1 MLLDDNFEMQGGVRN
16 YLGKTQEVTAPKFWQ
31 SSKDSPPT
39 ELTYITEAEKGLLL
53 DANLHSSLDNG
64 KPNIGASGLLS
75 LDGWGDA
82 NDGFGGN
89 SSNAGPAG
97 GASSGGNYGGN
108 TNNNNNSG
116 NNNNN
121 DSFDYE
127 GAAYGTPD
135 SIASVTSN
143 NNNNNN
149 PNFDYETQAYNV
161 TNPNFDYETEAYTGV
176 GKIESNFYNDK
187 TGQFTTTQ
195 SPGVI
200 PAVDYQTSNIGAY
213 LDNPNVPDKDKT
225 DFLGR
230 LKAISNSDLVGT
242 NIDGIEDKFIIDNLD
257 ISLNSIIDQT
267 KYSKYTDN
275 ISEVAKT
282 FEKDLKT
289 TPLSTIGKSGGII
302 GTFFRGVTDN
312 YKNNKAMDLLGYT
325 GSTIKYN
332 PDGSGDFNYGGGFL
346 TGNAGEGERDAVNQ
360 LTPLAADAIGGTTSQ
375 PSMVNEY
382 FKNLNNTNLGISQ
395 DYLNTYNTAKT
406 KMANTLNMTAP
417 DQQYGFENNY
427 RDTYSRQM
435 NNSNVFYNYLNEQ
448 GLI

>member
-39 ELTYITEAEKGLLL
+39 ELTYITEAEKSLLL
-53 DANLHSSLDNG
+53 DANLHGSLDNG

-82 NDGFGGN
+82 T
-89 SSNAGPAG
+89 AG
-97 GASSGGNYGGN
+97 GGMDTSGGNAGAEGGQGDGSGGYN
-108 TNNNNNSG
+108 AG
-116 NNNNN
+116 NNNNTGNIN
-121 DSFDYE
+121 DEF
-127 GAAYGTPD
+127 GTDGNVYAGTNINTSSGNNDPQLPPG
-135 SIASVTSN
+135 VTSN
-143 NNNNNN
+143 
-149 PNFDYETQAYNV
+149 
-161 TNPNFDYETEAYTGV
+161 NFDYETEAYTGV
-176 GKIESNFYNDK
+176 GKIESNFYNDE
-187 TGQFTTTQ
+187 TGEFTTTQ

-242 NIDGIEDKFIIDNLD
+242 NIDGIEDQFVIDNLD
-257 ISLNSIIDQT
+257 GSLNSIIDQT
-267 KYSKYTDN
+267 KYSKYTSN
-275 ISEVAKT
+275 IDEVAKT
-282 FEKDLKT
+282 FESDLKN
-289 TPLSTIGKSGGII
+289 TPLSTIAKSGGLI

-346 TGNAGEGERDAVNQ
+346 TGNASEGERDAVNQ
-360 LTPLAADAIGGTTSQ
+360 LTPLAADAIGGTTTQ

-382 FKNLNNTNLGISQ
+382 FNNLNNTNLGISEN
-395 DYLNTYNTAKT
+395 YLNTYNTAKT
-406 KMANTLNMTAP
+406 KMANTLNMTP
-417 DQQYGFENNY
+417 PNQQFGYGNTYN
-427 RDTYSRQM
+427 DTYARKM
-435 NNSNVFYNYLNEQ
+435 NNTNVFYNYLNEQ